1 MSDQS
6 LGLSLSSTDRQ
17 GYFRQRKHA
26 CTHGDRESRLIL
38 GPTGSRPC
46 RERWLWTVGWRED
59 GGRAVW
65 KVWLAGLLCYLIKE
79 ERTNTG
85 RMSKDAHVRAAG
97 PCWAAV
103 NLLVAEEVARLAGME
118 GQVPGADKGLK
129 GCPSEGCLQF
139 LRTRPAAAGARQRR
153 TRHTQERTWP
163 PSERMES
170 REQAFHWR
178 GAQWP
183 LPKGFLSSQQT
194 WMRNDTS
201 TRGKSSRLAEMPQ
214 WITSLCGGHWSS

>member
-1 MSDQS
+1 MRART
-6 LGLSLSSTDRQ
+6 GTGRA
-17 GYFRQRKHA
+17 G
-26 CTHGDRESRLIL
+26 LIL

-65 KVWLAGLLCYLIKE
+65 KVWLAGLLCCLIKE

-85 RMSKDAHVRAAG
+85 RMSKDAHVCAAG

-118 GQVPGADKGLK
+118 RQVPGADKGLK

-139 LRTRPAAAGARQRR
+139 LRTGPAAEGARQRR
-153 TRHTQERTWP
+153 TRHTRERTWP
-163 PSERMES
+163 PSERVES

-178 GAQWP
+178 GAPVAPSQGVP
-183 LPKGFLSSQQT
+183 LLPADLDEEWCLDSGKVILFG
-194 WMRNDTS
+194 RNASVDHKPVWWTLVL
-201 TRGKSSRLAEMPQ
+201 LAPPD
-214 WITSLCGGHWSS
+214 